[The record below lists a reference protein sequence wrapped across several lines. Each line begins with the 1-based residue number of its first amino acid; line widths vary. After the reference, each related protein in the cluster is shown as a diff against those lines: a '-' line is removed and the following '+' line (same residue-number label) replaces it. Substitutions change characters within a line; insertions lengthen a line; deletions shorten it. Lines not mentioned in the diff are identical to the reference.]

1 MNQASPDT
9 TSQPSFGWEPPLSEQ
24 QLFINKKEQ
33 RWKKTFTRIG
43 ASCLIAG
50 LLGIGYLIYYIIDS
64 GENVDK
70 AELEKAKELQ
80 QSVKLPIG
88 VYLDINND
96 DELSSF
102 DTTVEHSFNGDT
114 GKIYVWDIDYSDG
127 DYVQVLVDG
136 VPLSE
141 PFLITSKPKIF
152 DVPSEAVV
160 EVKGIRDVNSGISYG
175 ITFSVNEISYYNYV
189 DEQQSNRYTLIRK

>member
-1 MNQASPDT
+1 MNQVSSNTPQ
-9 TSQPSFGWEPPLSEQ
+9 SSFGWEPPLSEQ
-24 QLFINKKEQ
+24 QLFIIKKEQ
-33 RWKKTFTRIG
+33 RWKKTFIRIG
-43 ASCLIAG
+43 ASFLIAG
-50 LLGIGYLIYYIIDS
+50 LLGIGYVLYFIIVNDDK
-64 GENVDK
+64 VDE

-88 VYLDINND
+88 VFLDMDKNEIN
-96 DELSSF
+96 SF
-102 DTTVEHSFNGDT
+102 DTTVEHHFNGDT
-114 GKIYVWDIDYSDG
+114 AKIYIWDIDFSDG

-141 PFLITSKPKIF
+141 PFLITSKPREF

-160 EVKGIRDVNSGISYG
+160 EVMGFRDVSAGISYG

-189 DEQQSNRYTLIRK
+189 EEQQSNRYTLIRK